1 VIRSGVAQSV
11 FVDGKRTAGWHAKHV
26 KNNLQAKPNQKVVEA
41 MAARVSEAL
50 MANEVFRLAAR
61 PRQISP
67 LLFSRY
73 TEGMSYG
80 SHVDAA
86 FMSGLRTDL
95 SFTVFLSRP
104 EDCEGGELVLDL
116 PHGEQQFKLDAGD
129 MVVYPSTTLHRVAPV
144 ASGQRLVCVGW
155 VQSMVRREDQREL
168 LFDLETAQL
177 ALFAKEGKSPEFDV
191 LSKSVSNLL
200 RMWAE

>member
-1 VIRSGVAQSV
+1 MIRSGVAQSV